1 MLSPDVCHQKLL
13 DIVHRDEVKV
23 NWILSYNVEFLNS
36 EKGPRDRYKLRHFT
50 PFKKDA
56 KRWREN
62 RESLVSNLE
71 SRWSVLVEGRALG
84 CSRSPW
90 APGCRSF
97 AQPRPQGLLLDD
109 FQNGGSSGEDDPP
122 FWKSSRRRPWGRG
135 WSFAISLQVVLKQH
149 REHTILL
156 SRERVN
162 SVNKGTNCCHLF
174 YLTRFYWESRWLLA

>member
-1 MLSPDVCHQKLL
+1 MPSYISMLSPDVCHQKLL

-36 EKGPRDRYKLRHFT
+36 EKGPRDRYKLRLFT

-62 RESLVSNLE
+62 RENLVSNLE

-84 CSRSPW
+84 CR
-90 APGCRSF
+90 
-97 AQPRPQGLLLDD
+97 
-109 FQNGGSSGEDDPP
+109 
-122 FWKSSRRRPWGRG
+122 
-135 WSFAISLQVVLKQH
+135 SFAISLQVVLKQH

-162 SVNKGTNCCHLF
+162 RVNKGTNNFPVVISFILHDFTGKTADYKSCVTL
-174 YLTRFYWESRWLLA
+174 